1 MKNFCLLVLLFLS
14 IGTATQAQ
22 VNENEN
28 LKVFLDCRGRA
39 NCDLNFFRTKVP
51 YVDYVR
57 DQGLA
62 DIHVLVNTINTAN
75 GGRKYTIQYI
85 EMDSYSETPAQEI
98 LFDTPPNATI
108 DEVRNRFIN
117 QFAIGLVPYLI
128 NTPAS
133 EKIIISSTMTFE
145 ENVKENQE
153 KQAEFDPWNYW
164 VFEAGFDVE
173 ANFEAARTQTELR
186 TDLDVTRVTD
196 ELRIGNF
203 IYYRS
208 NNQTFKQEE
217 GNIVRRIQRYG
228 FFSRAVFS
236 INDHWSAG
244 IRGNARHDNF
254 RNIDLSYG
262 AGPAV
267 EFSIFPYEE
276 AIYREFTVAYSTG
289 FNNRQYLEETIYQ
302 QTSELLFD
310 QSLEVALRL
319 RKPWGSIFTS
329 LRGRHFFHDFS
340 KNSVELNNNI
350 NVRIVQGLAVRFR
363 TNFEFINDQLS
374 LPRGEVSLEDLLLS
388 QRQLATN
395 YDFSF
400 SVGINYTFGS
410 IYNNIINT
418 RL

>member
-1 MKNFCLLVLLFLS
+1 MKYLYLLILFLLNT
-14 IGTATQAQ
+14 GVVVQAQ
-22 VNENEN
+22 NMDAES
-28 LKVFLDCRGRA
+28 LKVFLDCRGGA

-62 DIHVLVNTINTAN
+62 DLHILINTINTAN
-75 GGRKYTIQYI
+75 GGRKYTMQYI
-85 EMDSYSETPAQEI
+85 EMDHYSEAPAQEI
-98 LFDTPPNATI
+98 RFDTPPNATI
-108 DEVRNRFIN
+108 DEVRNKLIN
-117 QFAIGLVPYLI
+117 QFSMGLIPYLI

-133 EKIIISSTMTFE
+133 EKIIVSTTMTFE
-145 ENVKENQE
+145 ENAKEDQE

-173 ANFEAARTQTELR
+173 ANLQAARTQTELR
-186 TDLDVTRVTD
+186 TDLDVTRVTED
-196 ELRIGNF
+196 LRIGNF

-208 NNQTFKQEE
+208 ENQTFIQDE
-217 GNIVRRIQRYG
+217 GDIVSRLQRYG

-244 IRGNARHDNF
+244 VRTNARHDNF

-262 AGPAV
+262 AGPAL

-276 AIYREFTVAYSTG
+276 AIYREFTIAYSTN
-289 FNNRQYLEETIYQ
+289 FDNRKYLEETIYEA
-302 QTSELLFD
+302 TEELLFD
-310 QSLEVALRL
+310 QSLEIALRL
-319 RKPWGSIFTS
+319 RKPWGSVFS
-329 LRGRHFFHDFS
+329 RLRGRHFFHDFS
-340 KNSVELNNNI
+340 KNSLELNNNV
-350 NVRIVQGLAVRFR
+350 NVRIVKGLAVRFR

-374 LPRGEVSLEDLLLS
+374 LPRGEISLEDLLLS